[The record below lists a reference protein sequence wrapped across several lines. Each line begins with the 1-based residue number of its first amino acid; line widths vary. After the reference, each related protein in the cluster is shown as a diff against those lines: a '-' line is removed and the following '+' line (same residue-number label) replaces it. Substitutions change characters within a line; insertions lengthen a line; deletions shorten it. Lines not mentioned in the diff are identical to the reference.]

1 MVYINN
7 YGQICCDDYLAHH
20 GILGMK
26 WGVRHDHY
34 PLDASEHTSAEKK
47 AGWKDSLDSGSPALN
62 KKQEKELSKYKK
74 KQLKQIHRQYDR
86 RIQMNDM
93 IAEAQQ
99 EHADKKKNKKQDD
112 ILDEFKHRSLVE
124 RELRDKEIDAVM
136 KMTYDDMKS
145 EKQLKKKLVGKEIAD
160 SLIGFETKGTIR
172 RSIASNVT
180 GLDVRGTIHDAK
192 MSKRVYGDSG
202 KKFDKT
208 EYSMQRYRDTH
219 NGRDSEVLKKYDRWN
234 KINDT
239 TSGAKRG
246 LHNAGRIAEIA
257 GAGNLAKGLR
267 VAENAAD
274 TIKSGAHTASRLSKR
289 RLFGYFG

>member
-1 MVYINN
+1 MVYINS
-7 YGQICCDDYLAHH
+7 YGQLVADDYLAHH

-34 PLDASEHTSAEKK
+34 PLNASEHTASEKK
-47 AGWKDSLDSGSPALN
+47 AGWKDSLDGGSPALS

-86 RIQMNDM
+86 RIRMNDM
-93 IAEAQQ
+93 ITEAQQ
-99 EHADKKKNKKQDD
+99 EYADKKKNRKQDD
-112 ILDEFKHRSLVE
+112 VLDEFKHRSLVE
-124 RELRDKEIDAVM
+124 KELRDKEIDAVM

-160 SLIGFETKGTIR
+160 NLIGFETKGTIR

-234 KINDT
+234 KINDA

-246 LHNAGRIAEIA
+246 LHNAGRVAEIA

-267 VAENAAD
+267 VAENVAANV
-274 TIKSGAHTASRLSKR
+274 KSGTHSASRLSKR